1 MNFLIVTGLSGAGKS
16 MAVNALEDIG
26 FFCIDNIPAG
36 LLPRI
41 LDFAQ
46 QGENQL
52 SRVAVVMD
60 IRGLHSV
67 QETNEAL
74 EALDEKKMPYDIL
87 FLDASD
93 AAIRRRYKETRRV
106 HPMTISEGIP
116 VSEAITKERQILQP
130 LRERAKYVID
140 TSLLSTAQNRE
151 RVSSL
156 FLQKGQC
163 AMSINVVSFGFKYG
177 LPQEADIVF
186 DVRCLPNPFYVP
198 ELKEKTGLDQEVVD
212 YVMKFPE
219 SQELL
224 RRIESFLEYALPLY
238 VKEGKSQLMIA
249 IGCTGGKHRSIT
261 FARKIGEYCTKLGT
275 VISKERGTGLIY
287 EFSVKDPEQ
296 VQKMLNLFGHTGR
309 ETTLRIRPDCF
320 KCQKCGSFFISTAF
334 LCCGTATDPEKEYN
348 IEFLSPRH
356 SLSQQLEGI
365 LAQYEFN
372 PHRAVRKGANTVY
385 VKSSDHLEDLLTFM
399 GAGNAAMRIMEQRMY
414 NDMRNKTNRLSNCE
428 TANMGKTVQAAVQ
441 VRLAI
446 ETLEEAGALETLPK
460 PLQQAARL
468 RMQYPEMP
476 LAKLAEKF
484 DPPVSKAGLSHRFK
498 RIQEA
503 AARLNAAAS
512 AQPEEQ
518 ENLKEPEPAGQDI
531 APSPQ

>member
-224 RRIESFLEYALPLY
+224 RRIE
-238 VKEGKSQLMIA
+238 
-249 IGCTGGKHRSIT
+249 
-261 FARKIGEYCTKLGT
+261 
-275 VISKERGTGLIY
+275 
-287 EFSVKDPEQ
+287 
-296 VQKMLNLFGHTGR
+296 
-309 ETTLRIRPDCF
+309 
-320 KCQKCGSFFISTAF
+320 
-334 LCCGTATDPEKEYN
+334 
-348 IEFLSPRH
+348 LS
-356 SLSQQLEGI
+356 GI
-365 LAQYEFN
+365 CA
-372 PHRAVRKGANTVY
+372 
-385 VKSSDHLEDLLTFM
+385 
-399 GAGNAAMRIMEQRMY
+399 
-414 NDMRNKTNRLSNCE
+414 
-428 TANMGKTVQAAVQ
+428 AAVC
-441 VRLAI
+441 
-446 ETLEEAGALETLPK
+446 
-460 PLQQAARL
+460 
-468 RMQYPEMP
+468 
-476 LAKLAEKF
+476 
-484 DPPVSKAGLSHRFK
+484 
-498 RIQEA
+498 
-503 AARLNAAAS
+503 
-512 AQPEEQ
+512 
-518 ENLKEPEPAGQDI
+518 
-531 APSPQ
+531 